1 MKMYVNMRIEG
12 CFIAEVE
19 ANTPEEAI
27 EKSID
32 NYYEANF
39 GELTD
44 IDRDVVSVEDENGN
58 FLYEC

>member
-1 MKMYVNMRIEG
+1 MKMYVNMKIEG
-12 CFIAEVE
+12 RFIAEVE
-19 ANTPEEAI
+19 ANTTEEAI

-44 IDRDVVSVEDENGN
+44 IDRDIVSVEDENGN